1 MNDVNLITFLQ
12 HLVKHHGEPC
22 LSLYMSTHRVTAR
35 KPKDRIFFKN
45 LLKEANNLLIEQGM
59 RRVEIKNFLAP
70 TLQLYKDTLFWE
82 YLGRGLALFLSS
94 HFFEYFIS
102 SVSFETKVYIGNRFY
117 LKSLLPIL
125 YRGKHFF
132 LLTLSRKETRLFRVT
147 RSIMEDIFVKDSP
160 QGLSH
165 RSLKRQPYF
174 HTGSH
179 QRKDKQAAPL
189 IGHGL
194 GPEEEKPGLIQ
205 YCQQLDGIV
214 SDFLKNEKAPLM
226 LIGLNYLISIYRQV
240 NTYPYLA
247 EDSISA
253 NPSSYSHEDLHR
265 LASTAMESYLM
276 QWREEVLTRFKSGE
290 NEGRICTDV
299 APLLQAASEG
309 RVELLFVS
317 LDTQLYARH
326 DLESGRVDLHT
337 EYHVGDV
344 DILDEIVVRT
354 LLSGGEVYGLEDAEI
369 PLHLPLAAL
378 IRHDQSAIPL

>member
-1 MNDVNLITFLQ
+1 
-12 HLVKHHGEPC
+12 
-22 LSLYMSTHRVTAR
+22 MSTHRVTAR

-45 LLKEANNLLIEQGM
+45 LLKEANNLLIEHGM
-59 RRVEIKNFLAP
+59 RPTEIKNFLAP
-70 TLQLYKDTLFWE
+70 ALQLYKDTLFWE

-147 RSIMEDIFVKDSP
+147 RSVMEDIFVKDSP
-160 QGLSH
+160 QVISH
-165 RSLKRQPYF
+165 RSLKRQPYL

-179 QRKDKQAAPL
+179 QKKGKQAALL

-194 GPEEEKPGLIQ
+194 GPEEEKPGLIK

-226 LIGLNYLISIYRQV
+226 LIGLNYLISTYRQV
-240 NTYPYLA
+240 NTYSYLV

-253 NPSSYSHEDLHR
+253 NPSSPQRIYTGK
-265 LASTAMESYLM
+265 LA
-276 QWREEVLTRFKSGE
+276 R
-290 NEGRICTDV
+290 C
-299 APLLQAASEG
+299 
-309 RVELLFVS
+309 
-317 LDTQLYARH
+317 
-326 DLESGRVDLHT
+326 
-337 EYHVGDV
+337 
-344 DILDEIVVRT
+344 
-354 LLSGGEVYGLEDAEI
+354 
-369 PLHLPLAAL
+369 
-378 IRHDQSAIPL
+378 